1 MKSKMINQNLTD
13 WQRVQLAELEYHD
26 WQPNQDV
33 LLPDGKVIGSV
44 IEIFSTDDGFRATV
58 VQSLDED
65 EITVLFRG
73 SSGFRKGDPTTW
85 TNEWLRVN
93 LPVSNAIIN
102 QVPDVPQ
109 ELWTASKNFNQLL
122 DKHPNAT
129 FYLYGHSLGS
139 INAQFAL
146 ANCHQPNQIGQAFLY
161 EGPNLYWLLD
171 KKQRQTATQ
180 LRGQILN
187 YIDPLDVIAMG
198 YIDMQHTIGLLKVV
212 DSAMTSPINQHMWG
226 GYQFDKHQRLLLKN
240 EAWRSRRAI
249 IHQQLITAVQQ
260 LNHDEDTKGE

>member
-93 LPVSNAIIN
+93 LACW
-102 QVPDVPQ
+102 Q
-109 ELWTASKNFNQLL
+109 
-122 DKHPNAT
+122 
-129 FYLYGHSLGS
+129 
-139 INAQFAL
+139 
-146 ANCHQPNQIGQAFLY
+146 CHY
-161 EGPNLYWLLD
+161 
-171 KKQRQTATQ
+171 
-180 LRGQILN
+180 
-187 YIDPLDVIAMG
+187 
-198 YIDMQHTIGLLKVV
+198 
-212 DSAMTSPINQHMWG
+212 
-226 GYQFDKHQRLLLKN
+226 
-240 EAWRSRRAI
+240 
-249 IHQQLITAVQQ
+249 
-260 LNHDEDTKGE
+260 